1 MTDMTQPSPQN
12 TTGPAVRAA
21 APVNDAVPKRSLG
34 LAIAS
39 LFFAL
44 TVPIPVWG
52 LFMLFLAAPLGIA
65 ALINGHT
72 ALRTLRP
79 AAKGRG
85 KAQTALVL
93 GYSSLAICA
102 FTTLFWVITMATPR

>member
-1 MTDMTQPSPQN
+1 MTDSIHPTMQSTTRPGKGVAMPNTQA
-12 TTGPAVRAA
+12 GRA
-21 APVNDAVPKRSLG
+21 LG

-65 ALINGHT
+65 GLVYGHSALTFSRATESGRRKALT
-72 ALRTLRP
+72 ALGLAYT
-79 AAKGRG
+79 
-85 KAQTALVL
+85 
-93 GYSSLAICA
+93 SLAICF
-102 FTTLFWVITMATPR
+102 FTTLFWVITMAWPR